1 MAQLSCVTFPLG
13 CDKMYKN
20 SVQRFRQIVKVLASY
35 GFGYIV
41 DSKFNNEKKSPQN
54 LRKAMEELGATFIK
68 IGQILSTR
76 PDILP
81 DPYIKELSKLQ
92 NNVPPETFESVNSVF
107 RNEFHESIEDAFLSF
122 DKRPF
127 ASASIAQVHN
137 AVLKDGR
144 KVIVKIQRPEIAE
157 KMRLDIGI
165 LSKILKLTKIKFQ
178 DVIIDPIEALDEI
191 KSSTEREIDFKNEV
205 HNMEKFKE
213 LNKNVAFLYTP
224 YVIHSLSG
232 SKVITMEKIEGFKV
246 DDIHTLKKENYDL
259 KDLGKKLV
267 ISYLKQV
274 LQDGFFHGDPHPG
287 NILIKDLK
295 ICFIDFG
302 IMGTLSESLRGAL
315 DEIITAAAYKDINK
329 VISVIMSIG
338 IRTGHVDRNKLYD
351 DIDYLF
357 ESYLNTSL
365 MNIKISQMLEEV
377 FDAAKRNN
385 IRMPKE
391 LTLLARGLL
400 IIEGVAAKI
409 DPDIK
414 IIDIAV
420 PYVKNN
426 NKNALLKNLNLDD
439 ILLSSLRFSKDI
451 SSLPKKI
458 ADTCDSIVDGR
469 AKFQLK
475 MTNLDKPINELNKMV
490 NRLIFSLII
499 SSMIIGSSF
508 IIHSNVGPKIYD
520 MSIVGITG
528 YLLAAVMGFYLII
541 SIIRSGK
548 L

>member
-1 MAQLSCVTFPLG
+1 
-13 CDKMYKN
+13 MYKN

-81 DPYIKELSKLQ
+81 DPYIRELSKLQ

-122 DKRPF
+122 DKKPF

-191 KSSTEREIDFKNEV
+191 KASTEREIDFKNEV

-302 IMGTLSESLRGAL
+302 IMGTLSESLRRAL

-420 PYVKNN
+420 PYVKSN

-458 ADTCDSIVDGR
+458 ADTCDSITDGR

-508 IIHSNVGPKIYD
+508 IINSNVGPKIYNI
-520 MSIVGITG
+520 SIVGITG